1 MKKFMYYTTRENNNL
16 IAVNPFVKPKD
27 YEAERKNGWLF
38 SEKELKEYL

>member
-27 YEAERKNGWLF
+27 YEAERKTAGCFQKKN
-38 SEKELKEYL
+38 